1 MRKLKNFRDSKGKS
15 KWLFNKKILK
25 KSFLDLRRLFFSGLV
40 SVLPIAFTF
49 FSISLVFNFADR
61 LPRKIIATII
71 VFIFSLFNKKISL
84 EEANVPGLGIIAAF
98 FIIMV
103 TGYIST
109 HLIGRRLLK
118 AIEKWLLKIPL
129 VSNIYTA
136 FRQIMDTIFLKEK
149 HTFKSVVLVQ
159 FPCKGS
165 YSIGFLTA
173 NSPSEVKNLKQESL
187 VNVFIPTTPNPTSG
201 FLLMVKEEDI
211 YKLNM
216 SVEEAIKFIVSGG
229 ILSPE

>member
-118 AIEKWLLKIPL
+118 ARKM
-129 VSNIYTA
+129 A
-136 FRQIMDTIFLKEK
+136 F
-149 HTFKSVVLVQ
+149 
-159 FPCKGS
+159 
-165 YSIGFLTA
+165 
-173 NSPSEVKNLKQESL
+173 KN
-187 VNVFIPTTPNPTSG
+187 PSG
-201 FLLMVKEEDI
+201 FKYLYCFPADNGYDFFKR
-211 YKLNM
+211 
-216 SVEEAIKFIVSGG
+216 EAY
-229 ILSPE
+229 L